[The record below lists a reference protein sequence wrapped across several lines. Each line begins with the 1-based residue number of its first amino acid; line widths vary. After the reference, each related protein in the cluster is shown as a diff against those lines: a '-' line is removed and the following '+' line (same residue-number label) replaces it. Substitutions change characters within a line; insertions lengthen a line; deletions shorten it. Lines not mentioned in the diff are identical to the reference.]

1 MTAALHSGPPDSG
14 LPDVGIW
21 PVQAGAWALA
31 GTLECALTAAGRRVT
46 VYRPWTLG
54 RQQDAFRAAY
64 PGARAWVL
72 IGAAGIAVRFLS
84 GLPRDKTRDPAVLV
98 LDDAARH
105 VIPILGGHEGGG
117 NALAYAVARACGA
130 APVITTASEAARPL
144 TLGVGCR
151 RGVPEGRIAAAVTQ
165 ALTQVGYALGDVR
178 EVATVDLKADEPG
191 LNAFCDRHA
200 LPLRI
205 IAHADVQARPFVT
218 RPSEWV
224 QRSVGL
230 SGVSEPCALIA
241 SPRGELLFPR
251 LALGGVTVAVVRD
264 RPPHACPDAPPA
276 PSSSRLPEAT
286 A

>member
-1 MTAALHSGPPDSG
+1 MTAAPDTRRPG
-14 LPDVGIW
+14 VRLPDVGIW
-21 PVQAGAWALA
+21 PVQAGAVGLAARLERALS
-31 GTLECALTAAGRRVT
+31 GPGRRVT

-84 GLPRDKTRDPAVLV
+84 GLPADKTRDPAVLV

-130 APVITTASEAARPL
+130 APVITTASEATRPL

-151 RGVPEGRIAAAVTQ
+151 RGVPEDRIAAAVTQ
-165 ALTQVGYALGDVR
+165 ALTRAGHALDDVR

-218 RPSEWV
+218 HPSEWV

-251 LALGGVTVAVVRD
+251 LALNGVTVAVVRD
-264 RPPHACPDAPPA
+264 GPHAPTPSRPP
-276 PSSSRLPEAT
+276 ETT